1 MELNITATID
11 TEWSVID
18 TPIKLY
24 DVCLIASLKQEY
36 LCGYIV
42 PYEQFE
48 YLYLGSIDDEGK
60 LFAVQTKKD
69 GKTYAKVLTK
79 ESDKTFALRIFKKA
93 RQNESQS

>member
-48 YLYLGSIDDEGK
+48 YLYFGGIDSEDK
-60 LFAVQTKKD
+60 IFAVQTKMN
-69 GKTYAKVLTK
+69 GRNYIKVL
-79 ESDKTFALRIFKKA
+79 DKKPEKIFALRVFKKA
-93 RQNESQS
+93 MQNES